1 MRGYVRYYYEA
12 GNINAIFRQDHKSNY
27 IILDIRM
34 DGDITTTTGC
44 HIEEDE
50 LTEAVKYQKESV
62 ECALYMFDTCC
73 PFADFIRFLEA
84 ITLDVQECSIHW
96 DAEGPEAEMRW
107 ERRHINDTGFLTV
120 DWSSDKNSFNHR
132 MMLNTKQTVK
142 MLYTAFRSFVESKDY
157 DPLCYEAINNG
168 DSYALVISDASLDD
182 LSERLVKLDAN
193 IVETTIQQLNA
204 VSWERCIKGTL
215 LSYPI
220 EYFFGGSDA
229 IVSSS
234 EKALVIQPEW
244 DSWNIEQRRANLNSI
259 YDWRF
264 SMNYWGDNLRQLRST
279 LIEKWLALP
288 EPLTNHRN

>member
-1 MRGYVRYYYEA
+1 MSIILFNYEA

-44 HIEEDE
+44 PIEEDE
-50 LTEAVKYQKESV
+50 FTKPVKYQKESV
-62 ECALYMFDTCC
+62 ECAVYMSDTWC

-84 ITLDVQECSIHW
+84 ITLDVQECSMHW

-120 DWSSDKNSFNHR
+120 DWSSDKNSFNRR

-168 DSYALVISDASLDD
+168 DSFALVISDASLDD

-193 IVETTIQQLNA
+193 IVETTIQQLNDIA
-204 VSWERCIKGTL
+204 WGRCIKGTR

-220 EYFFGGSDA
+220 EYFFEGSEA
-229 IVSSS
+229 IASSS

-244 DSWNIEQRRANLNSI
+244 DSWNIEERKAHLHSV

-264 SMNYWGDNLRQLRST
+264 STNYFGDNLRQLRST
-279 LIEKWLALP
+279 LIENWLALP
-288 EPLTNHRN
+288 EPLTNHPN